1 MKTLKRSI
9 IVLVCLI
16 LFASCTQTQRIDYN
30 LEYYNIELR
39 DGIKY
44 YKKTA
49 FTGEIFRNFEN
60 GQLESR
66 ENYKNGIKEGL
77 YVEYYKNGQVELL
90 GKYNDG
96 NMNGEFEK
104 YYENGQLES
113 RENYKN
119 GIKEGLYVEY
129 YKNGQVELLGKY
141 SDGNMNGVFEKYYEN
156 GQLESRISYKNDRL
170 YYIYDYNLEK
180 ARSTL
185 KKWQEISNGL
195 ELQVVD

>member
-49 FTGEIFRNFEN
+49 FTGDIFRNF
-60 GQLESR
+60 
-66 ENYKNGIKEGL
+66 
-77 YVEYYKNGQVELL
+77 
-90 GKYNDG
+90 
-96 NMNGEFEK
+96 
-104 YYENGQLES
+104 ENGQLES

-185 KKWQEISNGL
+185 KKYKELSNGL